1 MDTEPAR
8 VLLVE
13 DNDDHA
19 ELVLRQLSDHSAN
32 VLMTR
37 VSDGQEALDYLFRS
51 GKFENPHSSPRPDV
65 VFLDLRLPK
74 VDGLEVIRIIK
85 DSEDLRKI
93 PIVVLTTSEA
103 EQDVARAYVN
113 HTNSY
118 VVKPV
123 DFQKF
128 RDLMNELGF
137 YWLSWNT
144 RVSGA

>member
-1 MDTEPAR
+1 MENQLAH

-19 ELVLRQLSDHSAN
+19 ELVIRQLSEHTAN
-32 VLMTR
+32 AQLTR
-37 VSDGQEALDYLFRS
+37 VVDGQEALDYLFHH
-51 GKFENPHSSPRPDV
+51 GKFSNPDDSPKPHV

-74 VDGLEVIRIIK
+74 VDGLEVIKIIK
-85 DSEDLRKI
+85 DSEELRKI

-103 EQDVARAYVN
+103 ERDVTRAYVN
-113 HTNSY
+113 HANSY

-128 RDLMNELGF
+128 RDLMNELGI
-137 YWLSWNT
+137 YWLNWNT
-144 RVSGA
+144 NANS